1 MSETLAV
8 ATTLWGLLMGLA
20 PVLQIR
26 LILRDGDA
34 SGTSLGWV
42 VVLLVGF
49 VLWLSYGLT
58 TKDAPIIITNIVAVV
73 VITILLAVVLRHT
86 TRSGGNTAS

>member
-1 MSETLAV
+1 MSQALAL
-8 ATTLWGLLMGLA
+8 ATTFWGLLMGLA

-26 LILRDGDA
+26 VILRDRDA

-49 VLWLSYGLT
+49 VLWLAYGVM
-58 TKDAPIIITNIVAVV
+58 KQDVPIVVTNIVAVV
-73 VITILLAVVLRHT
+73 VTAMLLAVVLRHT
-86 TRSGGNTAS
+86 TRSRSRAAS